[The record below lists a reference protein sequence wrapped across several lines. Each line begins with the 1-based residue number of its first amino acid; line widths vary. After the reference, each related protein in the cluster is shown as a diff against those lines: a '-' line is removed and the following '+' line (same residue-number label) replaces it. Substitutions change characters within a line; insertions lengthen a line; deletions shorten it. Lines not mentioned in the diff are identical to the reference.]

1 MDNIYSKYYTPEKVA
16 RALIGLISISDRAT
30 VVDICCG
37 SCNLL
42 NAAKQKNNSI
52 ICTGVDINESY
63 TKSDFQLFTCDGRE
77 FALKN
82 REQYQ
87 ISLANP
93 PFGKENKN
101 SYTKR
106 LYKGA
111 YEEISVNRIEV
122 EMLIANLMVLDQS
135 GQLLIILPST
145 IVSGSSNVNLRKI
158 ISKNHYIE
166 AVIDLPINAFYPE
179 RIKCSALIIKK
190 SFSNKSSSYYK
201 MDDNFNLLKLYE
213 IDAQQI
219 KKGNWEGKANNGNS
233 DFIIHQGKI
242 STSAFTDQKNSIEVL
257 HTSKHTENWTPSVRF
272 AILPQERD
280 YIKAE
285 SGDILISRI
294 GASAGDKCL
303 YNGDE
308 KYISDCLL
316 VIKNPSREIQERIL
330 SLDLSTVVSGLS
342 TPHITINS
350 ICNLYN
356 KIYLKD

>member
-16 RALIGLISISDRAT
+16 RALIGLISISDKAT

-42 NAAKQKNNSI
+42 NAAKQKNDSI
-52 ICTGVDINESY
+52 TCTGVDINVSQAQ
-63 TKSDFQLFTCDGRE
+63 KDIRLLICDGRKY
-77 FALKN
+77 ALNNKGKF
-82 REQYQ
+82 QL
-87 ISLANP
+87 SLANP
-93 PFGKENKN
+93 PFGKERDNI
-101 SYTKR
+101 YTKR
-106 LYKGA
+106 LYKGI
-111 YEEISVNRIEV
+111 YKNISINRIEV
-122 EMLIANLMVLDQS
+122 EMLIANLIVLDQY

-158 ISKNHYIE
+158 ISKNHYVE

-190 SFSNKSSSYYK
+190 SYSNKISSYYK
-201 MDDNFNLLKLYE
+201 MDDNFNLMKLYE

-219 KKGNWEGKANNGNS
+219 KKGNWEGKVNNDNS

-242 STSAFTDQKNSIEVL
+242 STSAFTEQKNSIEVL
-257 HTSKHTENWTPSVRF
+257 HTSKHTENWAPSVRF
-272 AILPQERD
+272 ANLPQERD

-303 YNGDE
+303 YSGDE

-316 VIKNPSREIQERIL
+316 VIKDPSTEIRERIM

-356 KIYLKD
+356 RTYLKD